1 MRVEVKVYEM
11 NLGWSTVEVV
21 LVNLAESVDAAMVA
35 ELSKTVN
42 ELLVGLPEGTG
53 GPCSLALAYL
63 YTIEDLEVGSRIK
76 SRPILFLANLLGLS
90 QVRDV
95 VETVRECKTL
105 ALIGAPGG
113 PRGAIVEVLNRLGI
127 KDYDIRYE
135 EAECTVEELERI
147 TLSRVHKL

>member
-1 MRVEVKVYEM
+1 VRVEVKVYEV

-21 LVNLAESVDAAMVA
+21 LVNLAESVDATVVA
-35 ELSKTVN
+35 GLSKTLN
-42 ELLVGLPEGTG
+42 ELLVGLPEGVG
-53 GPCSLALAYL
+53 SPCSLALAYL
-63 YTIEDLEVGSRIK
+63 YTLEDLEVGSRIK
-76 SRPILFLANLLGLS
+76 SKPILLLANLLGLS

-127 KDYDIRYE
+127 KDHDIRYE
-135 EAECTVEELERI
+135 EAKCSVEELERV